1 MRLGEHDERDPAER
15 LQDPHP
21 EPMISPFARREQPF
35 DEVGPLAAGEI
46 AVACLNRVL
55 PDEGVPGCR
64 IGIGAMSASA
74 NGQGDATLQ
83 VSGLA
88 DGEHDISVIAP
99 HVSDMPVGPGFPVD
113 TSKDRIWRPL
123 RGTVHVE
130 NGRIVRAEPSDAF
143 KLSGT
148 RLTAHLRPVWL
159 KVVRPVSSRPQ
170 PPDMIT
176 IHHTA
181 SNLQSDLNTFLYA
194 GTVSV
199 HYLVGPDGSVYKLV
213 DDAKTAAHAGFSA
226 WQGDR
231 AMNGR
236 SIGI

>member
-1 MRLGEHDERDPAER
+1 
-15 LQDPHP
+15 
-21 EPMISPFARREQPF
+21 MISPFAWREQPF
-35 DEVGPLAAGEI
+35 DEVAPLAAGEI

-55 PDEGVPGCR
+55 PNEGVPGCR
-64 IGIGAMSASA
+64 IEIGAMSASA

-88 DGEHDISVIAP
+88 DGEHDISVMRRMCPTCRSAW
-99 HVSDMPVGPGFPVD
+99 FPED

-123 RGTVHVE
+123 RGTVHIE

-159 KVVRPVSSRPQ
+159 KVVRPISSRPQ

-181 SNLQSDLNTFLYA
+181 GNLQGDLKTFL
-194 GTVSV
+194 
-199 HYLVGPDGSVYKLV
+199 
-213 DDAKTAAHAGFSA
+213 
-226 WQGDR
+226 
-231 AMNGR
+231 
-236 SIGI
+236 